1 MVAKQTSEF
10 NILSLKFSPIDS
22 KKLVSCGYE
31 NIRFWR
37 VQDHGNIRGSAVI
50 LGHHARE
57 TTFTCLD
64 FEYGPEN
71 YSPLERIYVGTTL
84 GSVYQINYNSESLE
98 T

>member
-1 MVAKQTSEF
+1 MIAKQTSEF

-22 KKLVSCGYE
+22 KKLISCGFE

-50 LGHHARE
+50 LGHHARD

-64 FEYGPEN
+64 FEFG
-71 YSPLERIYVGTTL
+71 SDQSVPLDRIYVGTQT
-84 GSVYQINYNSESLE
+84 GTVF
-98 T
+98 